1 MEQSEFIQ
9 LTVSHLVD
17 TWTDLATKLTK
28 NPDKLAQNQA
38 NYWQDYLRLYQ
49 DITNS
54 DASSDKRFQYQE
66 WQQNLAFN
74 FIKQSYL
81 LTSQHIE
88 SLVNDVVENEEEKI
102 AQKLKFFTRQFLDAV
117 APTNFPQM
125 NPEVLAKTLETN
137 GINLVNGYKQFI
149 EDIESGSIKM
159 TDVDTF
165 HLGENLAAT
174 PGKIV
179 YQNDLMQLIQ
189 YTAAT
194 EKTYEIPLLII
205 PPWINKYYILD
216 LQEEN
221 SFVRWLVNQG
231 YTVFIISWVNPGSQ
245 HRKTEFADYMTQGP
259 LAALQIIN
267 EITHQKKANLV
278 GYCIGGTLL
287 GCMLAYL
294 SVNNTTDITSAT
306 FLTTLL
312 DFSEPGELGLFVDEK
327 QLIALETYM
336 QKNGYLDG
344 HVMATVFNALRA
356 NDLIW
361 SSFVNNYLKGQK
373 PKSFDLLY
381 WNSDSTNIPAP
392 THSFYLRN
400 MYLENNLIKANKMF
414 LNQVPIDLSKI
425 SLPTYFLATQDDHIV
440 PWKTC
445 YKGMQI
451 LNENAKFVLAT
462 SGHVAGVINPPSRK
476 KYGYWTNVLKPQDPE
491 QYLAQATFHDGSWW
505 SDWNEWLKQH
515 SGKLIEPNFET
526 KKYIE
531 DAPGSYV
538 KMKAVDVQ
546 NVNQK

>member
-1 MEQSEFIQ
+1 MEQSEFIH
-9 LTVSHLVD
+9 LTVNHLVD
-17 TWTDLATKLTK
+17 TWTDLATRLTK

-49 DITNS
+49 DLTQS
-54 DASSDKRFQYQE
+54 TDTSDKRFQYQE
-66 WQQNLAFN
+66 WQQNIVFN

-81 LTSQHIE
+81 LMSQHIE
-88 SLVNDVVENEEEKI
+88 SLINDVVQNEEEKI
-102 AQKLKFFTRQFLDAV
+102 AQKLRFFTRQFLDAA

-125 NPEVLAKTLETN
+125 NPEVLAKTLESN
-137 GINLVNGYKQFI
+137 GISLVAGFKQFM
-149 EDIESGSIKM
+149 EDIESGNIKM

-189 YTAAT
+189 YTSST
-194 EKTYEIPLLII
+194 EQTYEIPLLII

-216 LQEEN
+216 LQEDN

-231 YTVFIISWVNPGSQ
+231 YTVFMISWVNPGSQ
-245 HRKTEFADYMTQGP
+245 HRKTEFADYMTLGP
-259 LAALQIIN
+259 LTALRIME
-267 EITHQKKANLV
+267 EITGQSKANLV

-294 SVNNTTDITSAT
+294 SAKNECSIVSAT

-327 QLIALETYM
+327 QLNTLENFM
-336 QKNGYLDG
+336 QKKGYLDG
-344 HVMATVFNALRA
+344 YVMATVFNALRA

-361 SSFVNNYLKGQK
+361 STFVNNYLKGQK
-373 PKSFDLLY
+373 PKAFDLLY

-392 THSFYLRN
+392 THSYYLRN
-400 MYLENNLIKANKMF
+400 MYLDNNLVQANKMT
-414 LNQVPIDLSKI
+414 LNHVPIDLGKI

-445 YKGMQI
+445 YKGMQV
-451 LNENAKFVLAT
+451 LKGKSKFVLAT
-462 SGHVAGVINPPSRK
+462 SGHVAGVINPPTRT
-476 KYGYWTNVLKPQDPE
+476 KYGYWTNLQKPQDPE
-491 QYLAQATFHDGSWW
+491 EYLAKASFHEGSWW
-505 SDWNEWLKQH
+505 DDWQKWLKKH
-515 SGKLIEPNFET
+515 SGKLIEPNFQNNP
-526 KKYIE
+526 YIE

-538 KMKAVDVQ
+538 KIKSTGMQDSS
-546 NVNQK
+546 